1 MRNSSFYRSFSRN
14 SHSVTSLLIPFL
26 IGLIQVGINVQK
38 YEIIQGIFAAE
49 QGADDV
55 ANKRPKKAGTEE
67 E

>member
-1 MRNSSFYRSFSRN
+1 M
-14 SHSVTSLLIPFL
+14 LFL

-38 YEIIQGIFAAE
+38 YEIIQGIFAVE